1 MKKITAKEKLKN
13 VPVIPALDPEETTP
27 EEAHVAAELDPDILK
42 VFIKPKKSKNTID
55 TTDYIPEL
63 ERGDTDEEQGLDA
76 RSF

>member
-13 VPVIPALDPEETTP
+13 VPVVPVLDPEEIAP

-42 VFIKPKKSKNTID
+42 VFVKPKKSKNSID

-63 ERGDTDEEQGLDA
+63 ERGDIEEDSGPGD
-76 RSF
+76 RGF